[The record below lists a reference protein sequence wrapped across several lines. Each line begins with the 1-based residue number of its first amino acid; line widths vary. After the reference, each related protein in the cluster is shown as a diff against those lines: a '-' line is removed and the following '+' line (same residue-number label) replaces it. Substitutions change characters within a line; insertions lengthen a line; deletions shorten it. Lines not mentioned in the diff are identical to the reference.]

1 MTERI
6 SFTKY
11 EHDSIPLF
19 REKINKAES
28 IEDIKK
34 VFAQTMRLLLKDIL
48 HEQLKVMDDDVVLQP
63 NNKTPYEVSD
73 RLLSS
78 KNFRSL
84 WESSDLPHVI
94 SRFAQSAS
102 GRYRRLEKKPEK
114 TESRIRM

>member
-28 IEDIKK
+28 IEDVKK
-34 VFAQTMRLLLKDIL
+34 VFAQTMRHLLKDIL
-48 HEQLKVMDDDVVLQP
+48 HEQLKVRDDDVVLQP
-63 NNKTPYEVSD
+63 KNKTPYEVSE
-73 RLLSS
+73 RLLAS
-78 KNFRSL
+78 KNFMSL

-102 GRYRRLEKKPEK
+102 GRYRHLEKKPEK
-114 TESRIRM
+114 TESRIKM

>member
-11 EHDSIPLF
+11 EHHSIPLF

-28 IEDIKK
+28 IEDVKK
-34 VFAQTMRLLLKDIL
+34 VFSQTMRLLLKDIL
-48 HEQLKVMDDDVVLQP
+48 ADRLNLMDDDVVLRP
-63 NNKTPYEVSD
+63 GSKTPFALSD
-73 RLLSS
+73 RLLGS
-78 KNFRSL
+78 KDFKTL
-84 WESSDLPHVI
+84 WKGSDLPQVI

-114 TESRIRM
+114 TETRIRM